1 MPNGYV
7 ISDSFLF
14 SKRLRSTSFG
24 AWTNPYVERGGVN
37 LSPPEKRYVGI
48 FEVYPGMAE
57 QYSSY
62 VPHCV

>member
-1 MPNGYV
+1 M
-7 ISDSFLF
+7 
-14 SKRLRSTSFG
+14 
-24 AWTNPYVERGGVN
+24 NPYVEPRTCEKIRRWYPRMPPDEFAQIPTGGVN